1 MSNSAKTLLVVFE
14 FDTLNGGE
22 NSMLAVLSL
31 LTGAAD
37 SPLCFGS
44 QWQIKAALPCH
55 AASSSSSDTSN
66 NATLLGQ
73 LTKLGIETIS
83 LTTHLDDGTRK
94 SQDHYR
100 DDFAQVLRRHQPDV
114 VLCNSLSTSRLCGPV
129 TAEANI
135 LAAGY
140 LRDIIKL
147 SRKAVADINQLD
159 RIIAVSNATMKF
171 HIEHGMDSQKLRV
184 LYNGVD
190 LEQFHPRLRESSN
203 ARHLKQSL
211 NIPARSPVVLFV
223 GQIGMRKGIDVLVE
237 AFGQLLETA
246 PSAHLLIVGQRHSQK
261 QEAIDYEEA
270 AADASERPPL
280 RGHVH
285 WLGRRSD
292 VSELMA
298 VADVLLHPARQEP
311 LGRVL
316 LEAAASGLP
325 VITTLVG
332 GSPEILGC
340 NDSFDLLCRKD
351 DASAMA
357 ARVSRLLNDD
367 RIHAAVSS
375 ELRNLAVRRF
385 NRENCAK
392 SLSSILDDLHRQ
404 RL

>member
-31 LTGAAD
+31 LND
-37 SPLCFGS
+37 S

-55 AASSSSSDTSN
+55 AASPSSGDASN
-66 NATLLGQ
+66 NETLTAQ

-83 LTTHLDDGTRK
+83 LTTHQDDGTRK
-94 SQDHYR
+94 SQDQYR
-100 DDFAQVLRRHQPDV
+100 DEFAQVLNQHQPDV

-129 TAEANI
+129 TAKANI
-135 LAAGY
+135 RAAGY

-159 RIIAVSNATMKF
+159 RIIAVSHATMDF
-171 HIEHGMDSQKLRV
+171 HVEHEMDAKKLRV
-184 LYNGVD
+184 VYNGVD
-190 LEQFHPRLRESSN
+190 LDQFHPRLRTLPQTAE
-203 ARHLKQSL
+203 LKASL
-211 NIPARSPVVLFV
+211 GIPKQSPVVLYV

-237 AFGQLLETA
+237 AFNLVLETA
-246 PSAHLLIVGQRHSQK
+246 PDSHMLVVGQRHSQK
-261 QEAIDYEEA
+261 QEAIDYER
-270 AADASERPPL
+270 DTFQASAHSGR
-280 RGHVH
+280 VH

-298 VADVLLHPARQEP
+298 VSDVLLHPARQEP

-332 GSPEILGC
+332 GSPEIFGC
-340 NDSFDLLCRKD
+340 NNSFDLLCHKD
-351 DASAMA
+351 DATAMA
-357 ARVSRLLNDD
+357 ARVSQLLTDD
-367 RIHAAVSS
+367 RIREAVSL
-375 ELRNLAVRRF
+375 ELRNLALRRF
-385 NRENCAK
+385 NRNNCAQ
-392 SLSSILDDLHRQ
+392 SLLSILDDLHRQ
-404 RL
+404 QL